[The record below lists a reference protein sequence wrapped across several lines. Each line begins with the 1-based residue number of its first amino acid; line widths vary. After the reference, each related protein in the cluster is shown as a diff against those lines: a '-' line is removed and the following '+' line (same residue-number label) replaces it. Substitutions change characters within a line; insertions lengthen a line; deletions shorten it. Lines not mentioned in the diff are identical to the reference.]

1 MADELDAPSTWG
13 RDRPEPSEPWTE
25 RDPAWYRS
33 APLPDH
39 PPLEHAAWFWITTW
53 NETSRSADTGPLKA
67 LRGHI
72 LGPIA
77 VLSTFGP
84 HEALRSRAEKLRA
97 AHSEAVEAAHLSED
111 EENAE
116 HWRADRALGALLRR
130 LEWLASRVQKAEELL
145 NDAGFEFKHD
155 EALVED
161 VTGDGRGRRK
171 QLLTLAVGLTWRD
184 ERPDFI
190 EETGNRDYAP
200 VELQERIAE
209 RLRREFPEER
219 LTTGSNSQIESA
231 IHRFRRNKETYL
243 AIIERI
249 EEIR

>member
-1 MADELDAPSTWG
+1 MADDLDAPSTWG

-25 RDPAWYRS
+25 RDPSWYRS
-33 APLPDH
+33 APLPDRS
-39 PPLEHAAWFWITTW
+39 PIEHAAWFWVQHW
-53 NETSRSADTGPLKA
+53 NETSRSADSGPLKA
-67 LRGHI
+67 LREHV

-84 HEALRSRAEKLRA
+84 PEALRSRAEKLRA
-97 AHSEAVEAAHLSED
+97 AHSEAVEAAHLSKD

-145 NDAGFEFKHD
+145 NDAGFEFEHD
-155 EALVED
+155 GARVKD
-161 VTGDGRGRRK
+161 VTGDGPGRPK
-171 QLLTLAVGLTWRD
+171 QLLTLAVGLTWQD
-184 ERPDFI
+184 EQQDFI

-200 VELQERIAE
+200 VELQKRIAE
-209 RLRREFPEER
+209 KLRFDFPEER
-219 LTTGSNSQIESA
+219 LTTGSNGRIRSA
-231 IHRFRRNKETYL
+231 IDRFRENGDRYL